1 MEELR
6 RLFDKYVLKM
16 LEFINANCKQL
27 IPIAELNGVASLC
40 RLFDALGTVDN
51 GVSIE
56 AFLFSFA
63 CFFLKPRLSPVV
75 LPCTSFVLGNF
86 RESYGS
92 NFVWLT
98 AAQV

>member
-56 AFLFSFA
+56 AFLFPFA
-63 CFFLKPRLSPVV
+63 CFF
-75 LPCTSFVLGNF
+75 
-86 RESYGS
+86 
-92 NFVWLT
+92 
-98 AAQV
+98 